1 MDNQILNLLSIS
13 QEILQQ
19 KNLSELSFFIAHQS
33 FEVIHYRK
41 SIVFS
46 SFSQKNIKIH
56 SISDEINIDKNTPFT
71 LAAISL
77 IKNLIKSKK
86 LKINKDQSIYISE
99 KQQLAKN
106 LQNIYP
112 KELDEHFI
120 LSLFFDNN
128 REIIGGILFFN
139 DDKFLEKEIKQFQW
153 LYDIYQYSWQV
164 LFSHEKKSLHFLKK
178 LFRIH
183 KVKLALVLALII
195 ILLFP
200 VKQSVMAEAEV
211 IAKNPTII
219 TSPIDGVIDQILVKP
234 NELVKPNTL
243 LVKLNTRDLE
253 GAYLLS
259 EREYQTAE
267 AKYQQAINTGFQDIK
282 YRAEINVLK
291 SLMQEKKLEADFT
304 KKLLNEANIQSPN
317 EGIAIINDPFQWRGK
332 PVQTGEKILEIA
344 NPNDV
349 EIKIWLPVNDALN
362 FKKGDQVKLF
372 LNNQPL
378 SSINATVL
386 YAGIN
391 AEIPENQI
399 LAYPITASFDQT
411 ENLPRIGSQ
420 GQAKI
425 YGNQTVLFFYLFRKP
440 ITFIRQYLGW

>member
-1 MDNQILNLLSIS
+1 MDNQILNLLSIY

-164 LFSHEKKSLHFLKK
+164 LF
-178 LFRIH
+178 
-183 KVKLALVLALII
+183 
-195 ILLFP
+195 
-200 VKQSVMAEAEV
+200 
-211 IAKNPTII
+211 
-219 TSPIDGVIDQILVKP
+219 
-234 NELVKPNTL
+234 
-243 LVKLNTRDLE
+243 
-253 GAYLLS
+253 
-259 EREYQTAE
+259 
-267 AKYQQAINTGFQDIK
+267 
-282 YRAEINVLK
+282 
-291 SLMQEKKLEADFT
+291 
-304 KKLLNEANIQSPN
+304 
-317 EGIAIINDPFQWRGK
+317 
-332 PVQTGEKILEIA
+332 
-344 NPNDV
+344 
-349 EIKIWLPVNDALN
+349 
-362 FKKGDQVKLF
+362 
-372 LNNQPL
+372 
-378 SSINATVL
+378 
-386 YAGIN
+386 
-391 AEIPENQI
+391 
-399 LAYPITASFDQT
+399 
-411 ENLPRIGSQ
+411 
-420 GQAKI
+420 
-425 YGNQTVLFFYLFRKP
+425 
-440 ITFIRQYLGW
+440 